1 MKRFF
6 GPTSFTAL
14 LAGVVFGIGLTL
26 SGMTQPAKVIGFLDL
41 FGNWDPSLAFVMG
54 GAVIVHALT
63 RPLVLRRTQPIAAAS
78 FRLPNLTAI
87 DGRLVAGASLFGLGW
102 GLVGICPGP
111 GIVGLGSGDSYFL
124 VFFPA
129 MLVGMLIHGRLAAR
143 PSPSAE
149 PRA

>member
-63 RPLVLRRTQPIAAAS
+63 RPLVLRRKHPITAAS
-78 FRLPNLTAI
+78 FRLPSLTTI

-124 VFFPA
+124 AFFPA
-129 MLVGMLIHGRLAAR
+129 MLAGMLIHGRLAAR
-143 PSPSAE
+143 PSPAAE
-149 PRA
+149 PGA